1 MLVSCYDFPW
11 LDSGWLRYFVLFARC
26 EYGTE
31 YIGKIETT
39 GLSDIKRKFESSRY
53 EYSDK
58 ICSSR
63 DFVASALK
71 SDVQI
76 VSYTFSYAYVYTM
89 NRS

>member
-71 SDVQI
+71 SDV
-76 VSYTFSYAYVYTM
+76 
-89 NRS
+89 